1 MDIIAIVLGFIIVGI
16 LVGLL
21 IAAIRSRAPS
31 GGDIAIVKKAVHVLE
46 GNKWSLLIRPVG
58 EHNIY
63 GIITDRWRKEHN
75 ISGRMRDRGHV
86 VSIVDDEEWEEWLDY
101 YNPTSGRIDTL
112 IAADGTA
119 VMTMALLRNLNDS
132 IRDIR
137 WFIPHGQAREMK
149 TRADYATALEGRLHD
164 AERDLEDVD
173 NLRRAFHRD
182 RKKLQVQTRA
192 LNTENDMLNKQ
203 INELFIINSNLE
215 REVTELRNW
224 KEFGQRYLL
233 SEKKGIKDTAEFLTT
248 SLQDVTSDHLMHA
261 AEQYDKVSAKMPPP
275 QTGGQPGQQSP
286 QLVEMQPGGEGEE
299 KVQQLEKKEGA

>member
-1 MDIIAIVLGFIIVGI
+1 MDIIASVLGLIIVVI
-16 LVGLL
+16 LIGLL
-21 IAAIRSRAPS
+21 VAAMRSHVPI
-31 GGDIAIVKKAVHVLE
+31 GDTAIVKKAVDVLE
-46 GNKWSLLIRPVG
+46 RNKWSLLVRPVG

-75 ISGRMRDRGHV
+75 ISGRMRDRGHI
-86 VSIVDDEEWEEWLDY
+86 VSIADDEEWEEWLDY

-112 IAADGTA
+112 IATDGTV
-119 VMTMALLRNLNDS
+119 VMTMAMLRNLDDS
-132 IRDIR
+132 IRDIK
-137 WFIPHGQAREMK
+137 WFIPRREAREIK
-149 TRADYATALEGRLHD
+149 ARADYATALEGRLHD
-164 AERDLEDVD
+164 AERDLEGVD

-182 RKKLQVQTRA
+182 RKKLQVQTRT

-248 SLQDVTSDHLMHA
+248 SLKDVSSDHLMQA
-261 AEQYDKVSAKMPPP
+261 AEQYEKVNEKMPPP
-275 QTGGQPGQQSP
+275 QTGGQRGQQPS
-286 QLVEMQPGGEGEE
+286 QLVEIPPGGESEE
-299 KVQQLEKKEGA
+299 KIQPLEKKEGA